1 MHKCQKDLKNE
12 KKIIEMY
19 TVVQGQEFDENFVF
33 VISRLV
39 DVCLSFSLFGARN
52 SHVL

>member
-1 MHKCQKDLKNE
+1 MSRKSKKL
-12 KKIIEMY
+12 KKIIDFY
-19 TVVQGQEFDENFVF
+19 TVVQGQEFDENFVC

-39 DVCLSFSLFGARN
+39 DVCFSFSLFGARN